1 LIKYQ
6 KTKKTYFNIKTSK
19 KQIGQKGEQES
30 NRQRHDVDNYQQPGL
45 RIDPGGLRDNVYRA
59 TK

>member
-1 LIKYQ
+1 M
-6 KTKKTYFNIKTSK
+6 SK

-45 RIDPGGLRDNVYRA
+45 RISPGGLCNNVFDLDE
-59 TK
+59 